1 MTRKMTRNTELKTA
15 AYVAGDYIREP
26 AEVEYA
32 EELEW
37 LRAGDVFPKPKNWL
51 TSPKMTLV
59 FILGGKAPNGKTI
72 TTKYRGPRRLIEL
85 AIATLATDR
94 ALLLYGVPGTAKSFV
109 SELLAA
115 AISGDSKLLVQG
127 TAGTDEGALRYG
139 WNYKQLLT
147 DGPSFD
153 ALVKSPLYHAM
164 EDGKI
169 ARVEELTRIASD
181 VQDALVTILS
191 EKTLPIPE
199 ISAEVRAIKGFN
211 VIATAN
217 NRDRGVNEL
226 SSALKRRFNV
236 VTLPVPATLED
247 EVEIVRDRVERMGR
261 SFNYPVEKPADAELR
276 RVVTIF
282 RELRAGRTSD
292 GLMQLKKPS
301 GTLSSAEAISAVN
314 NALANA
320 AYFGDGKLT
329 VGDLAPALVGA
340 IVQDPGI
347 DAEAW
352 RAYREDVMRN
362 REGWKDLYKAC
373 REIEK

>member
-1 MTRKMTRNTELKTA
+1 MAYDTRSTTADNVAKTHL
-15 AYVAGDYIREP
+15 REP

-37 LRAGDVFPKPKNWL
+37 IRSNDSFPKPKNWK
-51 TSPKMTLV
+51 TSPKMICL
-59 FILGGKAPNGKTI
+59 FILGGKTQDGKTI
-72 TTKYRGPRRLIEL
+72 KTKYWGPRRLIEL
-85 AIATLATDR
+85 AVATLATDR
-94 ALLLYGVPGTAKSFV
+94 ALLLYGVPGTAKSRV

-147 DGPSFD
+147 EGPSYN
-153 ALVKSPLYHAM
+153 AIVKSPLFHAM
-164 EDGKI
+164 EEGKI

-181 VQDALVTILS
+181 VQDSLITILS

-199 ISAEVRAIKGFN
+199 INGEQRAFEGFN

-236 VTLPVPATLED
+236 VTLPTPATLEG
-247 EVEIVRDRVERMGR
+247 EVRIVRERVEEMGR
-261 SFNYPVEKPADAELR
+261 SFNYPVEKPADRELL

-282 RELRAGRTSD
+282 RELRAGMTLD
-292 GLMQLKKPS
+292 GKNQLKIPS
-301 GTLSSAEAISAVN
+301 GTLSPAEAISVVN

-320 AYFGDGKLT
+320 AYFGTGKMKSS
-329 VGDLAPALVGA
+329 DLAPALVGA
-340 IVQDPGI
+340 IVQDPTV
-347 DAEAW
+347 DAVPW
-352 RAYREDVMRN
+352 RDYLNGVMRE
-362 REGWKDLYKAC
+362 RADWKDLYDAC
-373 REIEK
+373 KGIDV